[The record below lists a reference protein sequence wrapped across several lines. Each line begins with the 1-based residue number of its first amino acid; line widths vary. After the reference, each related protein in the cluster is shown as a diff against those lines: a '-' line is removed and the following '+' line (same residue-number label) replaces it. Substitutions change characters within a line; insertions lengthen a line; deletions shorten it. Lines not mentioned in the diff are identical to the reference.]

1 MNETKQNSIQ
11 QTIYPYI
18 QLAIR
23 RKWIILLASIPILVA
38 GLVYCLI
45 APLTYKAS
53 ALIVVVPQK
62 VPESYV
68 RTTVT
73 GRNDERIRGILQE
86 ITSRTNLERLIKK
99 FNLYPEMRKKYPME
113 MVVKHMKNDLSID
126 NPRGARQNAFNVSFQ
141 GRDPELVAK
150 VANAL
155 ANLFVEQNLKLR
167 ESQSANTAKF
177 LSEELNKIYVELKK
191 REEALK
197 KYKME
202 HMGELPEQRESNLAT
217 LAALQRQLQDVQENI
232 RRAEDRKLLIRQQ
245 LSDQRTSLNLVQ
257 SQQGTQSRP
266 MASGNL
272 SLPELKDRLRVLLT
286 RYTENHP
293 DVVAL
298 KKAIAQQEKLLEAN
312 KEKAG
317 TFSSSHSAPTLTG
330 NPALDALKLQLRST
344 EFEIR
349 QLKEEKR
356 NVEKQIAIYQK
367 RIENTPKREQE
378 LIDLSRDYENLK
390 QTYDDLLQKK
400 LEAEQAAALERRQQG
415 EQFRIVDPA
424 RVPERPVKPD
434 IKKLLP
440 LILVL
445 AFGFSCGLAYAVD
458 LLSNKYYDPDE
469 IKSDFGF
476 EILACIPV
484 LLSQEEKRQRRRKS
498 IVLSVATVCGYAVV
512 LGLFAILFLKGPGSF
527 SGLI

>member
-1 MNETKQNSIQ
+1 MTETKQNSIQ

-18 QLAIR
+18 QLVLR
-23 RKWIILLASIPILVA
+23 RKWIILFGAIPILIA
-38 GLVYCLI
+38 GLIYCLT

-73 GRNDERIRGILQE
+73 GRNDERIRGILQV
-86 ITSRTNLERLIKK
+86 ITSRTNLEKLIKK

-113 MVVKHMKNDLSID
+113 MVVERMKKDLSID
-126 NPRGARQNAFNVSFQ
+126 NPRGARRNAFNVSFQ
-141 GRDPELVAK
+141 GKNPQLVTK
-150 VANAL
+150 VTNAL

-177 LSEELNKIYVELKK
+177 LADQLNKVYVELKK
-191 REEALK
+191 REETLK

-217 LAALQRQLQDVQENI
+217 LAALQRQLQDIQENI

-257 SQQGTQSRP
+257 SQQGARSRP
-266 MASGNL
+266 VASGNL
-272 SLPELKDRLRVLLT
+272 SLPELKERLRVLLS

-293 DVVAL
+293 DVIAL
-298 KKAIAQQEKLLEAN
+298 KKAIAQQEKLLKAN
-312 KEKAG
+312 KEKAAA
-317 TFSSSHSAPTLTG
+317 SSSSSVPILTG
-330 NPALDALKLQLRST
+330 NPALDALKLQLRTT
-344 EFEIR
+344 EFEIK

-356 NVEKQIAIYQK
+356 NVEKQIALYQK

-378 LIDLSRDYENLK
+378 LIDLTRDYENLK

-415 EQFRIVDPA
+415 EQFKIVDPA

-434 IKKLLP
+434 LKKLIP
-440 LILVL
+440 IIFIV
-445 AFGFSCGLAYAVD
+445 AFGFSGGLAFIID
-458 LLSNKYYDPDE
+458 LLSNKYYDPDDV
-469 IKSDFGF
+469 KADLGLK
-476 EILACIPV
+476 ILACIPV
-484 LLSQEEKRQRRRKS
+484 LLSAEEIRRRRLKNLA
-498 IVLSVATVCGYAVV
+498 LSLAAVCGYAVV
-512 LGLFAILFLKGPGSF
+512 FGLSVLLFFKGPGSF
-527 SGLI
+527 YGLI

>member
-1 MNETKQNSIQ
+1 MTETKQNSIQ

-18 QLAIR
+18 QLILR
-23 RKWIILLASIPILVA
+23 RKWIILFGAIPILIA
-38 GLVYCLI
+38 GLIYCLT

-73 GRNDERIRGILQE
+73 GRNDERIRGILQV
-86 ITSRTNLERLIKK
+86 ITSRSNLEKLIKK
-99 FNLYPEMRKKYPME
+99 FNLYPEMRQKYPME
-113 MVVKHMKNDLSID
+113 MVVEQMKKDLNIE
-126 NPRGARQNAFNVSFQ
+126 NPREARRNAFNISFQ
-141 GRDPELVAK
+141 GKNPQLVTE
-150 VANAL
+150 VTNAL

-177 LSEELNKIYVELKK
+177 LADQLNKIYVELKK
-191 REEALK
+191 REETLK
-197 KYKME
+197 RYKME
-202 HMGELPEQRESNLAT
+202 HMGELPEQRESNLST
-217 LAALQRQLQDVQENI
+217 LAALQRQLQDIQENI

-257 SQQGTQSRP
+257 SQQGTRSHP
-266 MASGNL
+266 MANGNL
-272 SLPELKDRLRVLLT
+272 SLPELKERLRILLS

-293 DVVAL
+293 DVIAL
-298 KKAIAQQEKLLEAN
+298 KKAIAQQERLLEAN

-317 TFSSSHSAPTLTG
+317 ISSSSNSAPALTG

-356 NVEKQIAIYQK
+356 NVEKQIALYQK

-378 LIDLSRDYENLK
+378 LIDLTRDYENLK
-390 QTYDDLLQKK
+390 RTYDDLLQKK

-434 IKKLLP
+434 LKKLIP
-440 LILVL
+440 LILVV
-445 AFGFSCGLAYAVD
+445 AFGFSGGLAFVID
-458 LLSNKYYDPDE
+458 LLSNKYYDPDDV
-469 IKSDFGF
+469 KADLDL
-476 EILACIPV
+476 EILACIPL
-484 LLSQEEKRQRRRKS
+484 LLSPEEIRRRRLKNLAFS
-498 IVLSVATVCGYAVV
+498 FAAVCGYAVV
-512 LGLFAILFLKGPGSF
+512 LGLTALLFLKGPGSF

>member
-1 MNETKQNSIQ
+1 MTETKQNSIQ

-18 QLAIR
+18 QLILR
-23 RKWIILLASIPILVA
+23 RKWIILFGAIPILIA
-38 GLVYCLI
+38 GLIYCLT

-73 GRNDERIRGILQE
+73 GRNDERIRGIVQQ
-86 ITSRTNLERLIKK
+86 ITSRTSLEKLIKQY
-99 FNLYPEMRKKYPME
+99 NLYPEMRQKYPME
-113 MVVKHMKNDLSID
+113 IVVEHMKKDLEVES
-126 NPRGARQNAFNVSFQ
+126 PRNERQTTFHVSFQ
-141 GRDPELVAK
+141 GRNPRLVAK
-150 VANAL
+150 VTNAF

-167 ESQSANTAKF
+167 ESQSTNTAKF
-177 LSEELNKIYVELKK
+177 LEEELGKIYVKLKK
-191 REEALK
+191 REETLK

-202 HMGELPEQRESNLAT
+202 HMGELPEQRQSNLTT
-217 LAALQRQLQDVQENI
+217 LAALQRQLQDIQENI

-257 SQQGTQSRP
+257 SQQGAQSRHG
-266 MASGNL
+266 ATSNL
-272 SLPELKDRLRVLLT
+272 SLPELKERLRILLS

-293 DVVAL
+293 DVIAL
-298 KKAIAQQEKLLEAN
+298 KKAIAKQEKLLQIH
-312 KEKAG
+312 KENAAE
-317 TFSSSHSAPTLTG
+317 SSAPAPSLTG

-356 NVEKQIAIYQK
+356 NVEKQIALYQK

-378 LIDLSRDYENLK
+378 LIDLTRDYENLK

-434 IKKLLP
+434 LKKLIP
-440 LILVL
+440 IILVV
-445 AFGFSCGLAYAVD
+445 AFGFSVGLAFIID
-458 LLSNKYYDPDE
+458 LLSNKYYDPDDV
-469 IKSDFGF
+469 KADLGL
-476 EILACIPV
+476 EILACIPL
-484 LLSQEEKRQRRRKS
+484 LLSPEEIRRRRLKNLA
-498 IVLSVATVCGYAVV
+498 LSFAAVCGYAVV
-512 LGLFAILFLKGPGSF
+512 LGLSVLLFLKGPGSF